1 MRNEHLRHRAEG
13 VEDVQ
18 EGGTARETNCDRHQ
32 RSTASPAVHE
42 PEANT
47 SIPAHMLHGLALL
60 LQAHLYAEELSRDV
74 WDFAVEIP
82 GLRAEGLTNSDFRW
96 LVCKEYVEHARE
108 ITTPG
113 ENGRQFRP
121 AGSLTFSK
129 RTCFVL
135 TTCGVAA
142 SEFGAEVLAAQQ
154 SILGSASPNGEASPD
169 VLNSLPNSLRVV
181 TNGQADISS
190 LVIPKWDR
198 DRHELRLEGE
208 LVKQFKLPS
217 PNQET
222 ILMAFE
228 EDKWPPRIDDPLP
241 LEPGLEPKRRLHD
254 TIKSLNRHQKSRL
267 IRFMGDGTGEG
278 IRWALCSES

>member
-1 MRNEHLRHRAEG
+1 ME
-13 VEDVQ
+13 V
-18 EGGTARETNCDRHQ
+18 
-32 RSTASPAVHE
+32 S
-42 PEANT
+42 T
-47 SIPAHMLHGLALL
+47 SIPTHMFHGLAIL
-60 LQAHLYAEELSRDV
+60 LQAHLYAEELSRDA

-96 LVCKEYVEHARE
+96 LVCKQYVEHARE
-108 ITTPG
+108 ITSAG

-135 TTCGVAA
+135 TSCGVTA
-142 SEFGAEVLAAQQ
+142 SELGIEFLADQQ
-154 SILGSASPNGEASPD
+154 SILSSAPPIGGGRSD
-169 VLNSLPNSLRVV
+169 VLTSLSNNSRVT
-181 TNGQADISS
+181 TNGQADISCM
-190 LVIPKWDR
+190 VIPTWDR
-198 DRHELRLEGE
+198 DRHELRLEGA

-228 EDKWPPRIDDPLP
+228 EDHWPPRIDDPLP